1 MIILAMLLVVLNIL
15 FGSISI
21 TGKRLKFM
29 DHPILVRLRYLA
41 VGMFIGMFI
50 CSYEWSSDGLAGWIC
65 IILLAISTA
74 RIPASREG
82 ARPSLNEAKAHE

>member
-21 TGKRLKFM
+21 TGKPLKFM

-41 VGMFIGMFI
+41 FGMFIGMFV
-50 CSYEWSSDGLAGWIC
+50 CAYEWSSDGHAGWIC
-65 IILLAISTA
+65 IILLAVTTV
-74 RIPASREG
+74 RVPASREWNQSSPKKVQNHG
-82 ARPSLNEAKAHE
+82 